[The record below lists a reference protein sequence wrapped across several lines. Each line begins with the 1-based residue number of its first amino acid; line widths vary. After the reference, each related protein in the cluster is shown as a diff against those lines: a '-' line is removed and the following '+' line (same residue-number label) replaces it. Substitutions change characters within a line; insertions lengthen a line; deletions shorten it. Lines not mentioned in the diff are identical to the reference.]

1 MPRQQ
6 IHKKESGGD
15 MSSLLMTGRTDT
27 GMVREHNED
36 CFLVMPESGIALL
49 ADGMGGHLAGEVAS
63 AMAIDKVTH
72 SLRQAFAT
80 DQKNN
85 ESTAPSAAQVL
96 VEAIKAANSAIH
108 AASMNRPEQ
117 AGMGTTIVAATFHDQ
132 LLTVAHVG
140 DSRLYRYRQ
149 GVFVQVTEDH
159 SMVQELL
166 RRGLMTPE
174 EARTSVN
181 RNLVTRALGVDPM
194 VEVEVKEQSFEDG
207 DVYLMCSDGLNDVLL
222 DQEIAAILGE
232 HLSDLDLAA
241 QKMIAEVNARGGP
254 DNVSIVLVRTG
265 TSFTPARDA

>member
-1 MPRQQ
+1 
-6 IHKKESGGD
+6 
-15 MSSLLMTGRTDT
+15 MTGRTDA

-36 CFLVMPESGIALL
+36 CFLVAPESGIANL

-72 SLRQAFAT
+72 ALRQAFTAT
-80 DQKNN
+80 RQTGAEKR
-85 ESTAPSAAQVL
+85 EPSQAAAL
-96 VEAIKAANSAIH
+96 VEAIQAANSAIH
-108 AASMNRPEQ
+108 AASMSRPEQ
-117 AGMGTTIVAATFHDQ
+117 AGMGTTIVAATFHDK

-140 DSRLYRYRQ
+140 DSRVYRYRH
-149 GVFVQVTEDH
+149 GVFEQITEDH

-181 RNLVTRALGVDPM
+181 RNLVTRALGVDPL
-194 VEVEVKEQSFEDG
+194 VEVEVKEHNFEDG
-207 DVYLMCSDGLNDVLL
+207 DVYLLCSDGLNDVLL
-222 DQEIAAILGE
+222 DEEIAVILE
-232 HLSDLDLAA
+232 QHLSDLDMAT

-265 TSFTPARDA
+265 ATFSRKREL

>member
-1 MPRQQ
+1 
-6 IHKKESGGD
+6 
-15 MSSLLMTGRTDT
+15 MTGRTDT
-27 GMVREHNED
+27 GMVRDHNED
-36 CFLVMPESGIALL
+36 CFLVIPESGIALL

-72 SLRQAFAT
+72 SLRQSFANHQHN
-80 DQKNN
+80 DQPKI
-85 ESTAPSAAQVL
+85 SAAQAL
-96 VEAIKAANSAIH
+96 VDAIKSANSAIH

-117 AGMGTTIVAATFHDQ
+117 AGMGTTIVAATFHDR

-149 GVFVQVTEDH
+149 GAFAQVTEDH

-181 RNLVTRALGVDPM
+181 RNLVTRALGVDPL
-194 VEVEVKEQSFEDG
+194 VEVEVKEQNFEDG
-207 DVYLMCSDGLNDVLL
+207 DVYLMCSDGLNDVLM
-222 DQEIAAILGE
+222 DEEIAAILRE
-232 HLSDLDLAA
+232 HLSDLDMAA

-254 DNVSIVLVRTG
+254 DNVSVVLVRTG
-265 TSFTPARDA
+265 ANFTPTRKA